1 MEQNIPTSYFSEFL
15 YELFYVKKKIGW
27 TTLVMECLNL
37 LKHILT
43 HIIFV
48 VPEKQFSYL
57 KKLFH

>member
-15 YELFYVKKKIGW
+15 YELFYVKKIGCM
-27 TTLVMECLNL
+27 TLVMECLNL

-48 VPEKQFSYL
+48 VPENN
-57 KKLFH
+57 FHI

>member
-15 YELFYVKKKIGW
+15 YELFYVKKIGW
-27 TTLVMECLNL
+27 MTLVMKFLNL

-43 HIIFV
+43 HIILV

-57 KKLFH
+57 KNCLK